1 MFLVSICAM
10 DPSEGAGSVQKQLEA
25 KRWEKSSVIFSF
37 VGCNQAR
44 SPQIYSNLR
53 WLCKKKHWCLCRKI
67 QFWNVQFFFCS
78 FYLYLKLFGFNQT
91 SWSPSKKLFSVAKTY
106 LECYISSLLWTQTG
120 HSFFISQPQPFV
132 PQVEVNMVIFWE
144 RWDGNIFFARTKG
157 INGFSMVLALGLLNH
172 HH

>member
-53 WLCKKKHWCLCRKI
+53 WLCKKKHIDASAGKPN
-67 QFWNVQFFFCS
+67 FEMSNFF
-78 FYLYLKLFGFNQT
+78 L
-91 SWSPSKKLFSVAKTY
+91 
-106 LECYISSLLWTQTG
+106 
-120 HSFFISQPQPFV
+120 
-132 PQVEVNMVIFWE
+132 
-144 RWDGNIFFARTKG
+144 
-157 INGFSMVLALGLLNH
+157 
-172 HH
+172 